1 MQGQIKIVDL
11 VKNSL
16 IHSSGLMINKILNLA
31 VKVISLKV
39 LGLETLGIYAFITL
53 IIPYYSYFFMGISY
67 SLPRKIVA
75 LQSKNKVKE
84 ISQHRSSVNLFSLF
98 ISIMLSVVFI
108 VYMIFIYDEQNSDF
122 TAINLILVFFTAII
136 SEFTTLLNSHLNSIG
151 SFEKTH
157 KNAALVRIFL
167 PILSL

>member
-53 IIPYYSYFFMGISY
+53 IIPYY
-67 SLPRKIVA
+67 
-75 LQSKNKVKE
+75 
-84 ISQHRSSVNLFSLF
+84 
-98 ISIMLSVVFI
+98 
-108 VYMIFIYDEQNSDF
+108 
-122 TAINLILVFFTAII
+122 
-136 SEFTTLLNSHLNSIG
+136 
-151 SFEKTH
+151 
-157 KNAALVRIFL
+157 
-167 PILSL
+167 